1 MELMKRFLVPM
12 EHWLQKDCNGVLGDD
27 GADVADVA
35 CEANGAVAAHGAFAA
50 CEGSAHNR

>member
-27 GADVADVA
+27 GAGVVDVARK
-35 CEANGAVAAHGAFAA
+35 ANGAVGAHGALAA
-50 CEGSAHNR
+50 DE